1 MKLDVTAVTDIH
13 RHHARSVGKCLY
25 SRGILAKLVSITR
38 AIADPHGFGNMTP
51 NKRYE
56 RILVLMTTAKT
67 IALRL
72 LPGLLYLVASG
83 AMAAEEITIELKF
96 TPDLEAGK
104 TTFEVCARCHLPE
117 AWGNID
123 GTYPQLA
130 GQHVN
135 VLIKQLLDIRNGTRH
150 SSLMFPFVQQRT
162 IGGYQELCNVVA
174 YISTLPMNPNPSRG
188 PWKKG
193 TQEYRQGQTIYRKHC
208 AGCHGESGEGNN
220 ELVYPK
226 LQGQHFQYMR
236 RQLENVKSGLRTV
249 HPGMQAVVD
258 NLDMEQ
264 LKKAVNYV
272 SYFDV
277 PE

>member
-1 MKLDVTAVTDIH
+1 M
-13 RHHARSVGKCLY
+13 Y
-25 SRGILAKLVSITR
+25 
-38 AIADPHGFGNMTP
+38 
-51 NKRYE
+51 
-56 RILVLMTTAKT
+56 TAKRT
-67 IALRL
+67 ARFL
-72 LPGLLYLVASG
+72 LPGLLCLVASSV
-83 AMAAEEITIELKF
+83 MAVEKITIQLQF

-117 AWGNID
+117 AWGNVD

-135 VLIKQLLDIRNGTRH
+135 VLIKQLLDIRDGSRH

-162 IGGYQELCNVVA
+162 IGGYQELSNVVA

-193 TQEYRQGQTIYRKHC
+193 TGEYQQGERIYRKYC
-208 AGCHGESGEGNN
+208 SSCHGDNGEGNN
-220 ELVYPK
+220 ELVYPR

-236 RQLENVKSGLRTV
+236 RQLESVKNGLRRV
-249 HPGMQAVVD
+249 HPGMQAVIND
-258 NLDMEQ
+258 LDMEQ
-264 LKKAVNYV
+264 LVKAVNYA
-272 SYFDV
+272 SYFDI